1 MNHSMVPV
9 SEIPVLGQKFEFV
22 DFEPSPNLAAR
33 AMENLRRLFG
43 ASPSDSST
51 QAVLRKTRGGFS
63 GSLHIRSAVAN
74 FLADSGGTDPDEV
87 LENLSREV
95 DSQIHAWKERRR
107 LLEEAP

>member
-1 MNHSMVPV
+1 MNHNLVPV

-51 QAVLRKTRGGFS
+51 QAVLRKTRAGFA
-63 GSLHIRSAVAN
+63 GSLHIRSAVGN
-74 FLADSGGTDPDEV
+74 FLADAGGSDPDEV
-87 LENLSREV
+87 LESISREV
-95 DSQIHAWKERRR
+95 DLQIHAWKERRC
-107 LLEEAP
+107 LGDEAP